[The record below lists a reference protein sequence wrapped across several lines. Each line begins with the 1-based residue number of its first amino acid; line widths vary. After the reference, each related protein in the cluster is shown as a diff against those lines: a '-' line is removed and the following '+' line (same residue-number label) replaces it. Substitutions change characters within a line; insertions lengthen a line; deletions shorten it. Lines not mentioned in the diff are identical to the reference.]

1 MSSPLSQYSENM
13 DWLRKE
19 FEFDDLT
26 SLYEIVNRLVAEYKA
41 LKNNQTTKE
50 PEDGTSD
57 KREVGRPRKTVD

>member
-50 PEDGTSD
+50 PEDGTGN
-57 KREVGRPRKTVD
+57 KGKVGQPRKTVD